1 MPRPTRDLTGQ
12 KFGRV
17 TAIKR
22 IDEPGQSKWICVCD
36 CGKKIV
42 AASNNLLRGNTN
54 SCGCYQRERT
64 SKAKRIHG
72 ERKTRLYTIWVDM
85 RARCSRKSEPSY
97 KNYGERGISVCKEWN
112 DSFLKFKEWAI
123 ENGYSEDLTI
133 DRIDVNGNYCPENC
147 RWATAKEQ
155 ANNKRTNLY
164 ITINGTTHTATEWC
178 EINGIKYSTAMRRR
192 QRGWPLEKAVSFRG
206 GRRKKGGAGNL

>member
-1 MPRPTRDLTGQ
+1 
-12 KFGRV
+12 
-17 TAIKR
+17 
-22 IDEPGQSKWICVCD
+22 
-36 CGKKIV
+36 
-42 AASNNLLRGNTN
+42 
-54 SCGCYQRERT
+54 
-64 SKAKRIHG
+64 
-72 ERKTRLYTIWVDM
+72 M

-206 GRRKKGGAGNL
+206 DRRKKGGAGNL